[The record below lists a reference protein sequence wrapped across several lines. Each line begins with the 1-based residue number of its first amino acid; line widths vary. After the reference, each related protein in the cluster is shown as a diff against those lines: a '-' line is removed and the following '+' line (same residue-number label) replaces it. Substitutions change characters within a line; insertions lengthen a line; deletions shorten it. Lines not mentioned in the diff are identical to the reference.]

1 MSSKSEDDDDDDP
14 VMRSSTERYDRVGVT
29 FRWPQILASASS
41 IFFGFLLNIAVDPP
55 SYFTFF
61 DNVILLAAL
70 YAVTVAT
77 TMFILPVIFHATHY
91 RKLDVERFLLRNK
104 RYVLIG
110 IFCVMLAMYLG
121 LGLALD
127 SKLPGEIAYGLASLP
142 FIFIFFEFFRK
153 PSTNPI
159 KSSSTEHY
167 DKMGASLRWCQILAS
182 ASSIFFGFLLNIAVD
197 PPSYFTFF
205 DNVILLAALYA
216 VTVATTMFILP
227 VIFHASHYRKLDVE
241 RFLLRAKEP
250 VLIGIFC
257 VMLAMYL
264 GLGLAFSSKLPIQI
278 AYSLPSLPFI
288 FICFE
293 FFRHM
298 HE

>member
-1 MSSKSEDDDDDDP
+1 MFILPVIFHATHYRKLDVERFLLRNKQYVLIGIFCVMLAMYLGLGLALSSKLPGEIAYGLASLPFIFICFEFLRKP
-14 VMRSSTERYDRVGVT
+14 STNPIESSSSTEHYDRMGASM
-29 FRWPQILASASS
+29 RWCQILASASS

-91 RKLDVERFLLRNK
+91 RKLDVERFLLR
-104 RYVLIG
+104 
-110 IFCVMLAMYLG
+110 
-121 LGLALD
+121 
-127 SKLPGEIAYGLASLP
+127 
-142 FIFIFFEFFRK
+142 
-153 PSTNPI
+153 
-159 KSSSTEHY
+159 
-167 DKMGASLRWCQILAS
+167 
-182 ASSIFFGFLLNIAVD
+182 
-197 PPSYFTFF
+197 
-205 DNVILLAALYA
+205 
-216 VTVATTMFILP
+216 
-227 VIFHASHYRKLDVE
+227 
-241 RFLLRAKEP
+241 AKEP

-264 GLGLAFSSKLPIQI
+264 GLGLALSSKLPGQI

-288 FICFE
+288 FIFFE

-298 HE
+298 HK